1 MRPIDDSSAL
11 APDER
16 CDELTG
22 IFAAGI
28 LRLHA
33 RSALPYESQQ
43 ISTPAVP
50 EDSGLLRLEVSP
62 ETVLSVHNG

>member
-1 MRPIDDSSAL
+1 MRPIDNSPVL
-11 APDER
+11 TPDER
-16 CDELTG
+16 RDELAG

-33 RSALPYESQQ
+33 RSALTNESQQ

-62 ETVLSVHNG
+62 ETVLSVHNS

>member
-1 MRPIDDSSAL
+1 MRPIDDQPIL
-11 APDER
+11 TPDER
-16 CDELTG
+16 RDELAG

-33 RSALPYESQQ
+33 RSALPNESQQ
-43 ISTPAVP
+43 ISTPVVP

>member
-1 MRPIDDSSAL
+1 MRPIDEPPVL
-11 APDER
+11 TPDER
-16 CDELTG
+16 RDELAS

-33 RSALPYESQQ
+33 RSALPDESQQ
-43 ISTPAVP
+43 ISSPAVP
-50 EDSGLLRLEVSP
+50 KDSGLLRLEVSP